1 MKRHLLKL
9 AVIFGVLALAAQA
22 QALVITP
29 TTDSPL
35 TGPETSQSD
44 IDDAIA
50 STLGSSTELYKQDVG
65 GSESGSLAG
74 SYETTFSNT
83 EQDPSDALIE
93 YVGGDIVGPTAFLL
107 IKDGNQDPAWYLF
120 NLTDLGW
127 TGVEDLELS
136 GFWPD
141 QGAISHVALYGGT
154 TTVPEPG
161 TLLLLGSG
169 LIGLALF
176 GRKSFKR

>member
-9 AVIFGVLALAAQA
+9 VVFFGILALAAQA
-22 QALVITP
+22 HALLIEP
-29 TTDSPL
+29 DDYL
-35 TGPETSQSD
+35 LKGDETGQSF
-44 IDDAIA
+44 INAAIA
-50 STLGSSTELYKQDVG
+50 STIGSSTELYKQEVG
-65 GSESGSLAG
+65 GTESGSLAG
-74 SYETTFSNT
+74 SYQTTFFNT
-83 EQDPSDALIE
+83 ALDPSDALIE

-127 TGVEDLELS
+127 TGVEDLSLE
-136 GFWPD
+136 GFWPNG
-141 QGAISHVALYGGT
+141 GAISHVALYGGT

-169 LIGLALF
+169 LVGLALF